1 MGGLAAGPASPL
13 RGRLGLCIA
22 AAALAIAM
30 AGCQTPA
37 QDMAD
42 RTPPAAAASDGQ
54 APLQARTRFV
64 GPAAQDSAGF
74 ESTSITEMVHF
85 TPAEPTPDDD
95 PKKLLG
101 LDRSSLSTL
110 LGRPKVVRRERPAEI
125 WQYFGAN
132 CVFDVFL
139 YEDGG
144 AYRVVHSE
152 ARDAAAIRTEPRACL
167 GQLLRT
173 RPTEP
178 VG

>member
-1 MGGLAAGPASPL
+1 MGAVTTGPASPL
-13 RGRLGLCIA
+13 GGRVGLCF
-22 AAALAIAM
+22 AAALVIALT
-30 AGCQTPA
+30 GCQTPA

-42 RTPPAAAASDGQ
+42 ITPPAATTADGE
-54 APLQARTRFV
+54 APLQVRTRFV
-64 GPAAQDSAGF
+64 GPSALDSAGF
-74 ESTSITEMVHF
+74 ESISITETVHYA
-85 TPAEPTPDDD
+85 PAEPTLDDD

-152 ARDAAAIRTEPRACL
+152 ARDAAAMRTEPRACL

>member
-1 MGGLAAGPASPL
+1 MGAVATGRAFPL
-13 RGRLGLCIA
+13 GSRAGLCL
-22 AAALAIAM
+22 AAALMIALT
-30 AGCQTPA
+30 GCQTPA
-37 QDMAD
+37 EDMAD
-42 RTPPAAAASDGQ
+42 RTPPAATASGGEG
-54 APLQARTRFV
+54 PLQVRTRIV
-64 GPAAQDSAGF
+64 GPSSRDSAGF
-74 ESTSITEMVHF
+74 ESTSVTELVRF
-85 TPAEPTPDDD
+85 TPTEASLDDD

-152 ARDAAAIRTEPRACL
+152 ARDAAAMRTEARACL

>member
-1 MGGLAAGPASPL
+1 MGAVTTGPASPL
-13 RGRLGLCIA
+13 GGRVGLCFA
-22 AAALAIAM
+22 AAMVIAL

-37 QDMAD
+37 QDTAE
-42 RTPPAAAASDGQ
+42 TTSPVAAATDGE
-54 APLQARTRFV
+54 APEQVRTRFV
-64 GPAAQDSAGF
+64 GPSAFDSAGF
-74 ESTSITEMVHF
+74 ESTSITEKVRF
-85 TPAEPTPDDD
+85 SPAEPTLDDD
-95 PKKLLG
+95 PEKLLG

-152 ARDAAAIRTEPRACL
+152 ARDAAAMRTEPRACL
-167 GQLLRT
+167 GQLLRS